1 MGGACSDALVS
12 AKRFAFRG
20 ISAVLVVAVLMGSA
34 TGIASAESPAVMASF
49 STSTSVEAGSL
60 ERAEFSVEGES
71 LSPDEV
77 RRVTEEIRFLFS
89 VVLVNEN
96 GLWRVNSAF
105 VHDKDF
111 RELDRVANALNEPID
126 YHAFNSPK
134 YRQCVLNA
142 VGLGAF
148 TASAAGGGSQ
158 LGYLMAA
165 KKWTEVAW
173 VLARLVGVN
182 ALKGGVVGAAAALA
196 GAGAWCAT
204 PWAS

>member
-1 MGGACSDALVS
+1 MAVS
-12 AKRFAFRG
+12 
-20 ISAVLVVAVLMGSA
+20 MGSA
-34 TGIASAESPAVMASF
+34 TGIASAGSPAVMA
-49 STSTSVEAGSL
+49 STSTSVEAEGL
-60 ERAEFSVEGES
+60 KRAEFAVEGES

-77 RRVTEEIRFLFS
+77 RRVTEEVRYLFS

-96 GLWRVNSAF
+96 GLWRVNPAF

-111 RELDRVANALNEPID
+111 RELGRVANALNEPID

-182 ALKGGVVGAAAALA
+182 ALKGGVVGTAAALA